1 MWMWLRT
8 LVPEIVL
15 HQDSPALDRDGLDWR
30 YVAEHQRFALLR
42 RGGLLNLLALPS
54 VMLLW
59 LGIGFAVSRYAA
71 PVWLFVPATLSLVV
85 ALGHFKRYRLIVD
98 TPTSR
103 LSSGAQGYVELH
115 GTARL
120 PEGESFRGLPH
131 LPVTLWLPGYV
142 EDLPFVLD
150 DGTGQCL
157 IYPSDA
163 EIITQAGDTHFSW
176 LTAIYPGQ
184 TLYALGELQTLRPD
198 SGQAAQRERV
208 AALLAEWKR
217 DPAQLRQHFDT
228 DANGELD
235 AEEWQQVRQAA
246 EAWAEQDLRAAQRQA
261 ATHSMAGASH
271 GQLFLLT
278 NIPPERLA
286 RRYRWAAY
294 FHCGYWL
301 AALAWLHVA

>member
-1 MWMWLRT
+1 M
-8 LVPEIVL
+8 
-15 HQDSPALDRDGLDWR
+15 
-30 YVAEHQRFALLR
+30 
-42 RGGLLNLLALPS
+42 
-54 VMLLW
+54 
-59 LGIGFAVSRYAA
+59 
-71 PVWLFVPATLSLVV
+71 
-85 ALGHFKRYRLIVD
+85 
-98 TPTSR
+98 
-103 LSSGAQGYVELH
+103 
-115 GTARL
+115 
-120 PEGESFRGLPH
+120 
-131 LPVTLWLPGYV
+131 
-142 EDLPFVLD
+142 LD

-157 IYPSDA
+157 LYPSNA
-163 EIITQAGDTHFSW
+163 EIITRAGDTHFSW

-184 TLYALGELQTLRPD
+184 TLYALGELHTVRSD

-228 DANGELD
+228 DASGDLD

-246 EAWAEQDLRAAQRQA
+246 ATWVEQDLRAAQRQA

-294 FHCGYWL
+294 FHSCYWL